1 MDESKGLY
9 MAETKPAS
17 LAKAFWLYGV
27 GYLSILYLAS
37 FLAVYTP
44 IGRTLGVPMHI
55 GFLYLKIALV
65 MAVCGYSAYRVIRMI
80 AKAGRA
86 FEGNK
91 IWVRAAVAVVALAT
105 IYLLVVTPELAVNYG
120 VSYGS

>member
-1 MDESKGLY
+1 MTERK
-9 MAETKPAS
+9 EIKPVS
-17 LAKAFWLYGV
+17 LSKAFWLYGI
-27 GYLSILYLAS
+27 GYLSILYLCA
-37 FLAVYTP
+37 FIAVYTP
-44 IGRTLGVPMHI
+44 IGWTLGIPLHI
-55 GFLYLKIALV
+55 SFLYLKIALV

-91 IWVRAAVAVVALAT
+91 IWVKAAVAVVALAT

>member
-1 MDESKGLY
+1 MV
-9 MAETKPAS
+9 ETRPIS
-17 LAKAFWLYGV
+17 LAKAFWLYGA

-65 MAVCGYSAYRVIRMI
+65 VAVCGYGAYRVIRLI
-80 AKAGRA
+80 TEASKT
-86 FEGNK
+86 FQGNK
-91 IWVRAAVAVVALAT
+91 LWVKAAVAVVTLAT
-105 IYLLVVTPELAVNYG
+105 IYLLVVTPEVALDYG
-120 VSYGS
+120 VSYRQ